1 MHGCQSSY
9 IWIWNHILARA
20 AIIESCDFICYIH
33 FGATVN
39 PLIKKN
45 RMTLAVAD
53 GEVESFALV
62 PVLEVAEMVHK
73 SNSYKPSS
81 AIVIIDFLFRHGY
94 VFSPLS
100 WLWTAIL
107 VQGTIKSLFP
117 TFRNLMWQDQC
128 AAAPPQIE
136 SKRCNCVIL
145 CRYIHP
151 DQPGYLQL
159 LQSLRSGDCQWWHR
173 GLLIDKLIKKVVLQ
187 PYKGGY
193 LVINKIYFRKN
204 KNVQLMQQPLDKKL

>member
-1 MHGCQSSY
+1 MDV
-9 IWIWNHILARA
+9 RA
-20 AIIESCDFICYIH
+20 ATYGSEITSLQELQSLNHVISFVIIH

-100 WLWTAIL
+100 
-107 VQGTIKSLFP
+107 
-117 TFRNLMWQDQC
+117 
-128 AAAPPQIE
+128 
-136 SKRCNCVIL
+136 
-145 CRYIHP
+145 
-151 DQPGYLQL
+151 
-159 LQSLRSGDCQWWHR
+159 
-173 GLLIDKLIKKVVLQ
+173 
-187 PYKGGY
+187 
-193 LVINKIYFRKN
+193 
-204 KNVQLMQQPLDKKL
+204 